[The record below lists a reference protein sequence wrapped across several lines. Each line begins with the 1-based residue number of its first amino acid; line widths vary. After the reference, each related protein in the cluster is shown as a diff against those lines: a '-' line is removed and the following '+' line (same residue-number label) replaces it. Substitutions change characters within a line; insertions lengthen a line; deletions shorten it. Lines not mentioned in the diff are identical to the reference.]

1 MSTSYYV
8 TPKKE
13 CRTCEHRNKL
23 PYGQKYPFNC
33 YHPDR
38 NGQNPTIKV
47 ESKAYREFPD
57 EQLEEKFRATKFTNP
72 EWKPLYEEVV
82 RRKEAK
88 TPATEAIEAP
98 EKPAEAISTKI
109 DRLQSQIDVFVEKG
123 QKPPSELISEINAAK
138 KELRQKP
145 LTITGIKAK
154 VLAQPEAVEV
164 APELEPLAKEARRSR
179 RTNRA
184 ASQSNR

>member
-23 PYGQKYPFNC
+23 P
-33 YHPDR
+33 
-38 NGQNPTIKV
+38 
-47 ESKAYREFPD
+47 
-57 EQLEEKFRATKFTNP
+57 
-72 EWKPLYEEVV
+72 
-82 RRKEAK
+82 
-88 TPATEAIEAP
+88 
-98 EKPAEAISTKI
+98 I